1 VDETGQD
8 DRSEYFIVVT
18 VVSESDQDALKESLL
33 RLERQSKVGG
43 KKWHKLRSPER
54 EHFLELVVNAQ
65 LAAGEVLFGRYK
77 KPLPF
82 FQPMVETLSKAIRL
96 LAAENYQAV
105 VYVDGIDRKKAREL
119 TAALREKGIK
129 TLCSFD
135 YLKPSLEPISA
146 KKGRPSSKLKA
157 FYESP
162 SRESTELCCVTN
174 IRSS

>member
-1 VDETGQD
+1 VSEAHRQKLYCYVDETGQD

-65 LAAGEVLFGRYK
+65 LAAGEVLFGRHK

-82 FQPMVETLSKAIRL
+82 FQPMKE
-96 LAAENYQAV
+96 
-105 VYVDGIDRKKAREL
+105 GARANRRAQGKRDQNPTGQE
-119 TAALREKGIK
+119 
-129 TLCSFD
+129 
-135 YLKPSLEPISA
+135 
-146 KKGRPSSKLKA
+146 RP
-157 FYESP
+157 
-162 SRESTELCCVTN
+162 
-174 IRSS
+174 